1 MRYLFF
7 AGIIASCLIACNQ
20 PKGENGI
27 VYKSAVQYNDYII
40 SRQTSII
47 KNVLKLSAVAQ
58 AYLDSADKMLDNFV
72 VEIDSMIID
81 IKGMPPYKAD
91 TSFRDAAISS
101 FNFYKKAFGNEYK
114 QLIHIRQNGG
124 NTTEEGIAEMNRIVD
139 NITREEEKYDKAF
152 HNAQKN
158 FADKNHLKLGENK
171 MQEKI
176 DKMK

>member
-1 MRYLFF
+1 
-7 AGIIASCLIACNQ
+7 
-20 PKGENGI
+20 
-27 VYKSAVQYNDYII
+27 
-40 SRQTSII
+40 
-47 KNVLKLSAVAQ
+47 
-58 AYLDSADKMLDNFV
+58 MLDNFV

-81 IKGMPPYKAD
+81 IKGMPPYKGD
-91 TSFRDAAISS
+91 TSFRDAAIRS
-101 FNFYKKAFGNEYK
+101 FNFYKKAFDNEYK

-139 NITREEEKYDKAF
+139 NITSEEEKYDKAF